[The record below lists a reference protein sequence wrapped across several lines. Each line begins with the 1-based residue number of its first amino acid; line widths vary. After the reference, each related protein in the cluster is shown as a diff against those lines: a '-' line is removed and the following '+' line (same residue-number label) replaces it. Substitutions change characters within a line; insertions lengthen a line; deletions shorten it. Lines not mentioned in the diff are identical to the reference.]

1 MTSLLILYSTDV
13 LRGPGQGD
21 TGGRDHRRL
30 QGLQGEVRVDEQG
43 RAFMIIRMDNNM
55 PGQQQQNQTN
65 PAWASFKPADISILK
80 HFIAF

>member
-1 MTSLLILYSTDV
+1 MGAEVGGGRVDL

-43 RAFMIIRMDNNM
+43 RAFMIITLDNYNM
-55 PGQQQQNQTN
+55 TGQNQNQNQTD
-65 PAWASFKPADISILK
+65 PA
-80 HFIAF
+80 